1 MARIPEADEK
11 RLIERIAYEEWA
23 DHILPKPPFSS
34 WNTSW
39 VDKEER
45 KEYIK
50 WAKFLLSIIKEA
62 GYLPVEPVQLEV
74 LGDEEMK
81 SVIKENIAL
90 LDNEEKAVELLFK
103 VSQNTNAHNEAKGQL
118 YRVKDD

>member
-1 MARIPEADEK
+1 MEADEK

-74 LGDEEMK
+74 LGDEEIRK
-81 SVIKENIAL
+81 YYLGSRLSAVKDAIQAT
-90 LDNEEKAVELLFK
+90 NE
-103 VSQNTNAHNEAKGQL
+103 HNLKINGGTL
-118 YRVKDD
+118 YRIKR

>member
-1 MARIPEADEK
+1 MLGVLQGEHGMLFDNYPDNFNKIIPELAK
-11 RLIERIAYEEWA
+11 WLIS
-23 DHILPKPPFSS
+23 K
-34 WNTSW
+34 
-39 VDKEER
+39 
-45 KEYIK
+45 
-50 WAKFLLSIIKEA
+50 